1 MINFSTYKTLVEN
14 RAQQIFSDLKLNG
27 KDYMSLINAMEYST
41 MLGGKRIRPCIM
53 LEFYTL
59 FGGKAAD
66 IVDFALA
73 LELIHTYS
81 LIHDDLPCM
90 DNDDIRRGKP
100 SCHIAFGEDTALLA
114 GDALLTL
121 AFNLA
126 TNVKVDSEYL
136 IKSIR
141 VLSDY
146 SGVNGMVGGQVL
158 DLWLEEHPSDIN
170 TVTKMCSLKT
180 GGLIKAA
187 ATIGCILAGADD
199 TVVAAAE
206 NYAENIGIV
215 FQIIDDVLDVESTED
230 ELGKPIGSDVK
241 NNKTNFVSLLGV
253 AECKALAKKLTDD
266 AILHLQDLPGNTNNL
281 KELALELYLRKK

>member
-1 MINFSTYKTLVEN
+1 MSNFNEYKMLVEN
-14 RAQQIFSDLKLNG
+14 RANEVFSGLKHNG
-27 KDYMSLINAMEYST
+27 KDYINLVNAMEYST

-53 LEFYTL
+53 LEFYSL
-59 FGGKAAD
+59 FGGDARE

-126 TNVKVDSEYL
+126 TNVKVKPDYL
-136 IKSIR
+136 IKAIH

-158 DLWLEEHPSDIN
+158 DLWLEEHSSDIN
-170 TVTKMCSLKT
+170 VVAKMCSLKT
-180 GGLIKAA
+180 GCLIKAA
-187 ATIGCILAGADD
+187 ATIGCILAGADEAD
-199 TVVAAAE
+199 INFAKE
-206 NYAENIGIV
+206 YAQNIGIV
-215 FQIIDDVLDVESTED
+215 FQIIDDVLDVESTEL
-230 ELGKPIGSDVK
+230 ELGKPIGSDIK

-253 AECKALAKKLTDD
+253 NECKNLARKLTDD
-266 AILHLQDLPGNTNNL
+266 AIMNLQKLPGNTNNL
-281 KELALELYLRKK
+281 KELANELYSRKN

>member
-1 MINFSTYKTLVEN
+1 MSNFNNYKILVES
-14 RAQQIFSDLKLNG
+14 RAKEIFSELKDNG
-27 KDYMSLINAMEYST
+27 KDYISLVSAMEYST

-53 LEFYTL
+53 LEFYSL
-59 FGGKAAD
+59 FARDAKE

-126 TNVKVDSEYL
+126 SSVNIKPEYL
-136 IKSIR
+136 IKAIR
-141 VLSDY
+141 VLSDC

-158 DLWLEEHPSDIN
+158 DLWLEEHPSDIDV
-170 TVTKMCSLKT
+170 VTKMCSLKT
-180 GGLIKAA
+180 GCLIKAA
-187 ATIGCILAGADD
+187 ATIGCILAGATDEVID
-199 TVVAAAE
+199 AARK
-206 NYAENIGIV
+206 YAENIGIV
-215 FQIIDDVLDVESTED
+215 FQIIDDVLDVESTEL

-253 AECKALAKKLTDD
+253 NECKNLARKLTDD
-266 AILHLQDLPGNTNNL
+266 AIMNLQNLPGNTNNL
-281 KELALELYLRKK
+281 KELANELYLRKN

>member
-59 FGGKAAD
+59 FGGNAAD

-141 VLSDY
+141 VLSD
-146 SGVNGMVGGQVL
+146 L
-158 DLWLEEHPSDIN
+158 PSRR
-170 TVTKMCSLKT
+170 V
-180 GGLIKAA
+180 
-187 ATIGCILAGADD
+187 
-199 TVVAAAE
+199 
-206 NYAENIGIV
+206 
-215 FQIIDDVLDVESTED
+215 
-230 ELGKPIGSDVK
+230 
-241 NNKTNFVSLLGV
+241 
-253 AECKALAKKLTDD
+253 
-266 AILHLQDLPGNTNNL
+266 
-281 KELALELYLRKK
+281 